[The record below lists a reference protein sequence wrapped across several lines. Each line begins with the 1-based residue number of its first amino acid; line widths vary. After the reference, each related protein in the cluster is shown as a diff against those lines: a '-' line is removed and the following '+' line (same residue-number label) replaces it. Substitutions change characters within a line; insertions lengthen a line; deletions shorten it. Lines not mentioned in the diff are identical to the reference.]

1 MPKKLDMPSDTKAA
15 LILDAIEDRKAVDPV
30 MIDLR
35 GKTLITDFFIVCSG
49 TSNVHIRSIAEF
61 VLDKTEENRLSSPKI
76 EGKDAA
82 EWVLIDFGDVVL
94 HVMAEETRD
103 RYKLEQFWT
112 TPQPKGALPPTPDSM
127 GGVREPLE
135 ELNLGSF
142 DDDEDFDDE
151 DAAFFDDA
159 DQEVEPIDETE
170 ENDSDSAATSGK
182 SGSTVAHRNG
192 QGA

>member
-1 MPKKLDMPSDTKAA
+1 MPKKLEMPSDEKAS

-35 GKTLITDFFIVCSG
+35 GKTLITDFFLVCSG
-49 TSNVHIRSIAEF
+49 TSNVHIRSIADF
-61 VLDKTEENRLSSPKI
+61 VLEKTEEKRLASPKI
-76 EGKDAA
+76 EGRDAG

-94 HVMAEETRD
+94 HVMAEETRE

-112 TPQPKGALPPTPDSM
+112 TPQPKGALPPTPTTA
-127 GGVREPLE
+127 GEYNEPLE

-142 DDDEDFDDE
+142 DDDDEFDDE

-159 DQEVEPIDETE
+159 DQEVEPIDEDDDL
-170 ENDSDSAATSGK
+170 DSGGATGKPGSSASQ
-182 SGSTVAHRNG
+182 RNG

>member
-1 MPKKLDMPSDTKAA
+1 MPSDQKAS

-35 GKTLITDFFIVCSG
+35 GKTLITDFFIVCTG
-49 TSNVHIRSIAEF
+49 TSNVHIRSIADF
-61 VLDKTEENRLSSPKI
+61 VLEKTEEKRLASPKI
-76 EGKDAA
+76 EGKDAG

-112 TPQPKGALPPTPDSM
+112 TPQPKGALPPTPGSVDE
-127 GGVREPLE
+127 VREPLE

-142 DDDEDFDDE
+142 DDDEEFDDE

-159 DQEVEPIDETE
+159 DQEVEPIDEEDDLESEGTP
-170 ENDSDSAATSGK
+170 GK
-182 SGSTVAHRNG
+182 SGSASPHRNG

>member
-1 MPKKLDMPSDTKAA
+1 VPKKLDMPSDVKAA

-61 VLDKTEENRLSSPKI
+61 VLEKTEEERLASPKI

-112 TPQPKGALPPTPDSM
+112 TPQPKGALPPTPDSI
-127 GGVREPLE
+127 GEFKEPLE
-135 ELNLGSF
+135 ELNLGAF
-142 DDDEDFDDE
+142 DDDDDFDDE
-151 DAAFFDDA
+151 DAAFFDEA
-159 DQEVEPIDETE
+159 DQEVEPIEEDDEPASESTP
-170 ENDSDSAATSGK
+170 DTSP
-182 SGSTVAHRNG
+182 STKRNG

>member
-1 MPKKLDMPSDTKAA
+1 MPKKIDMASDVKAA

-35 GKTLITDFFIVCSG
+35 GKTLITDFFIVCAG

-61 VLDKTEENRLSSPKI
+61 VLEKTEENRLSSPKI
-76 EGKDAA
+76 EGRDAG

-112 TPQPKGALPPTPDSM
+112 TPQPKGALPPTPDSA
-127 GGVREPLE
+127 GGYQEPLE
-135 ELNLGSF
+135 ALNLGNF
-142 DDDEDFDDE
+142 DDDEEFDDE

-159 DQEVEPIDETE
+159 DQEVEPIDEDDEDETT
-170 ENDSDSAATSGK
+170 ATSAKPGT
-182 SGSTVAHRNG
+182 TVPHRNG